1 VTRHLI
7 ELFSI
12 LILASVLACD
22 DDEPVEPEPSG
33 PTEATEP
40 PEGDPS
46 TDQSEPGPTGEL
58 MREHFI
64 KVRETRQAL
73 IGDDIEA
80 AKEAMQWL
88 ADNDPGTDALPE
100 QLRGMLDAMREKAGD
115 FGEATTLTEASESF
129 AGMLNHCGECHTAI
143 DGGPEFATP
152 PLEEGDEIATQM
164 MRHRWAIER
173 MWEGIVSRDEEIYVA
188 GAEILEDVRLRPEE
202 LPQGV
207 VEPERID
214 AIIEHVHEEGAAA
227 KESAEWPE
235 RTEHFGRLIAT
246 CATCHRAMGTGV
258 FARAAIEAEQPAGP

>member
-1 VTRHLI
+1 VIHYLSKLT
-7 ELFSI
+7 
-12 LILASVLACD
+12 LILLLAVGTACD
-22 DDEPVEPEPSG
+22 DDPEPEPSE
-33 PTEATEP
+33 PVETSEA

-46 TDQSEPGPTGEL
+46 TDQAEPGPTDEL
-58 MREHFI
+58 MREHFL

-100 QLRGMLDAMREKAGD
+100 QLRGMLDGMREQARG
-115 FGEATTLTEASESF
+115 FGEATTLTEASMSF
-129 AGMLNHCGECHTAI
+129 AGMLNHCGDCHDAV

-164 MRHRWAIER
+164 ARHRWAIER
-173 MWEGIVSRDEEIYVA
+173 MWEGIVSRDEEIYGA
-188 GAEILEDVRLRPEE
+188 GAEVLADVRLRPEE
-202 LPQGV
+202 VPQGV

-214 AIIEHVHEEGAAA
+214 AIIEHVHEEGTAA
-227 KESAEWPE
+227 KESTEWPE

-246 CATCHRAMGTGV
+246 CATCHRAMGVGV